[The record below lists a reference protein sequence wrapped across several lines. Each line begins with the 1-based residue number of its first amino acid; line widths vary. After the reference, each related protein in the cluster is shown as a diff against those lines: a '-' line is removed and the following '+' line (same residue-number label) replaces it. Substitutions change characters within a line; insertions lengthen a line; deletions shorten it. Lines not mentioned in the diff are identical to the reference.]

1 MSNNT
6 LGNKIKKLRLAR
18 ELTLEDVARAV
29 GVGRSTVLKWETGT
43 IANMRGD
50 KIASLAEIL
59 GVTPQELMGWDGEK
73 HCPAPVISEKN
84 ISFPVLGDIAAG
96 YDRLA
101 VDDWDGDVIELP
113 ASYLKGHPRE
123 DYFVLRIRGESMYP
137 MYLDGDLVLIL
148 KQDTVDYSGQ
158 IAAVIYD
165 DELATLKRVEY
176 TPRGDVR
183 LVAVNP
189 NVPPIRIEGE
199 RLDHCRIIGTPRLVI
214 REVE

>member
-6 LGNKIKKLRLAR
+6 LGNKIKNLRLAKK
-18 ELTLEDVARAV
+18 LTLEDVARAV

-50 KIASLAEIL
+50 KIASLAAVLE
-59 GVTPQELMGWDGEK
+59 VSPHELMGWDGEK
-73 HCPAPVISEKN
+73 FCPAPVISEEN
-84 ISFPVLGDIAAG
+84 VSFPVVGDIAAG
-96 YDRLA
+96 YDHLA
-101 VDDWDGDVIELP
+101 LDDWDGDVIELP
-113 ASYLKGHPRE
+113 AAYLKTRPKE
-123 DYFVLRIRGESMYP
+123 DFFVLRVRGESMYP

-176 TPRGDVR
+176 TGKGDVR

-189 NVPPIRIEGE
+189 NVPPIKLEGE
-199 RLDHCRIIGTPRLVI
+199 RLDHCRIMGVPRLVI